1 MNPTKIM
8 LIMCLLS
15 LLIYIAAIIAGS
27 PTGAAIAYISMW
39 FDYMTAMT
47 MPEGV
52 IRCL

>member
-1 MNPTKIM
+1 MTPPKIM

-15 LLIYIAAIIAGS
+15 LLIYIAAIIADT

-39 FDYMTAMT
+39 FDYICGMT

-52 IRCL
+52 VRC